1 MAREARDDQH
11 LRQDRC
17 GDWEC
22 QYGFDAL
29 LPTPSSARRNRLRP
43 WVRAGTGWQGR
54 NQAIAASRLGAKVSF
69 IGCVGDDD
77 YGRALHSGFE
87 AADVNISHLHPR
99 SKPLIRRAPGIR

>member
-1 MAREARDDQH
+1 MISTSAKIVVVIGRVNMDLMLCCLH
-11 LRQDRC
+11 LPAP
-17 GDWEC
+17 GETVFGH
-22 QYGFDAL
+22 GFVQA
-29 LPTPSSARRNRLRP
+29 PGGKGA
-43 WVRAGTGWQGR
+43 

-77 YGRALHSGFE
+77 YGRALRSGFE